1 MGLKTLDE
9 SLFEAFTYP
18 YCDPQSESI
27 TWAIVEGIRRLQ
39 ELGGNDRRWEMVSK
53 ARKEHECARG
63 CQIEQGEAYYKYRL
77 GAGFGDELK
86 FCAGCMAMILYY
98 KQVQNLPLYMDTHWD
113 VENAEAVTINP
124 ATQQPMENPI
134 QTRIREMCERGNGQ
148 QQQERFEILDQ
159 EQRNVLF
166 TQVAE
171 IVAETVAAKLQKAG
185 AAKDE
190 AIVEF
195 VHDIRTP
202 LSNVKLN
209 TDLLALK
216 PGESEKY
223 LGVLRD
229 EIDRMTALIE
239 ELRSIAP

>member
-1 MGLKTLDE
+1 MTLKTLDG
-9 SLFEAFTYP
+9 S
-18 YCDPQSESI
+18 
-27 TWAIVEGIRRLQ
+27 
-39 ELGGNDRRWEMVSK
+39 
-53 ARKEHECARG
+53 RK
-63 CQIEQGEAYYKYRL
+63 
-77 GAGFGDELK
+77 
-86 FCAGCMAMILYY
+86 
-98 KQVQNLPLYMDTHWD
+98 
-113 VENAEAVTINP
+113 
-124 ATQQPMENPI
+124 
-134 QTRIREMCERGNGQ
+134 
-148 QQQERFEILDQ
+148 
-159 EQRNVLF
+159 
-166 TQVAE
+166 
-171 IVAETVAAKLQKAG
+171 KAG

-190 AIVEF
+190 AIVKF